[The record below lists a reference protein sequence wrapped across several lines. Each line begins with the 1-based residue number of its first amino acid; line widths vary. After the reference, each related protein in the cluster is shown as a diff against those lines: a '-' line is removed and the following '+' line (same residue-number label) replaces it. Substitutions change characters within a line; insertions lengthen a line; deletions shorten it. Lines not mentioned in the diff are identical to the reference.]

1 LESLNGVNFTMDEHM
16 EHKKEERKH
25 TSHKKKKS
33 GFKIKKKAMWQAATA
48 VLAILL
54 IASIATKGGCKGT
67 GDAVS
72 ADEAGEKTVEFINT
86 FMTDGNVA
94 VDLKNVSE
102 ESSMYMVNFEV
113 QGQTYPSYVSKD
125 GKFLFLQVIDMDKA
139 SEDAESGETPAPA
152 QAPEIPKSEK
162 PEVEVFVMSH
172 CPYGTQIEKGILP
185 VAELLGGKI
194 DFSVKFVYY
203 AMHGKTEI
211 DEQLNQHCI
220 QEEEPE
226 KFVGYLSCF
235 LKEGDGEGCLSE
247 EGIDTAK
254 IDSCVEATDT
264 ELGITE
270 KFEDRSTWLNDRFP
284 LFDVDK
290 DLNTKYGVKGS
301 PNLVINGVSASAG
314 RDSASLLGAVC
325 ASFTDS
331 PEECDTE
338 LSSAQPSP
346 GFGFEATGNG
356 AEGRCG

>member
-1 LESLNGVNFTMDEHM
+1 MEEHK
-16 EHKKEERKH
+16 EHKKEEHKH
-25 TSHKKKKS
+25 IAHKKKKS

-54 IASIATKGGCKGT
+54 IASIATKWGCNGT
-67 GDAVS
+67 GGAVS
-72 ADEAGEKTVEFINT
+72 ADEAGEKAVGFINT

-94 VDLKNVSE
+94 VDLKDVSE

-139 SEDAESGETPAPA
+139 SQEAESGGAPSQAQAPA
-152 QAPEIPKSEK
+152 QASEVPKSEK
-162 PEVEVFVMSH
+162 PEVELFVMSH
-172 CPYGTQIEKGILP
+172 CPYGTQMEKGILP

-211 DEQLNQHCI
+211 DEQLNQYCI

-226 KFVGYLSCF
+226 KFIGYLKCF
-235 LKEGDGEGCLSE
+235 LGEGKGDECL
-247 EGIDTAK
+247 DTAGVDKAK
-254 IDSCVEATDT
+254 IASCVEATDT

-270 KFEDRSTWLNDRFP
+270 KFEDQSTWLNGRYP
-284 LFDVDK
+284 LFDTDK
-290 DLNTKYGVKGS
+290 ELNTKYSVRGS
-301 PNLVINGVSASAG
+301 PTLIINGKSASAG

-325 ASFTDS
+325 ASFTDA
-331 PEECDTE
+331 PEECGTK
-338 LSSAQPSP
+338 LSSAQPST
-346 GFGFEATGNG
+346 GFGFGTAGSASVG
-356 AEGRCG
+356 VCR

>member
-1 LESLNGVNFTMDEHM
+1 MDEHS
-16 EHKKEERKH
+16 EHKKEEHAHKA
-25 TSHKKKKS
+25 HKKKKS
-33 GFKIKKKAMWQAATA
+33 GFKIKKKTMWQAATA
-48 VLAILL
+48 VLALVL
-54 IASIATKGGCKGT
+54 IVLIATKGSYNGA
-67 GDAVS
+67 GDVIS
-72 ADEAGEKTVEFINT
+72 ADEAGEKVVGFINT

-94 VDLKNVSE
+94 VELKDVSE

-139 SEDAESGETPAPA
+139 GEEAESGEAPSQA
-152 QAPEIPKSEK
+152 QAPEITKSEK

-226 KFVGYLSCF
+226 KFIDYLNCF
-235 LKEGDGEGCLSE
+235 LEGGKGDECLDTA
-247 EGIDTAK
+247 GIDKAK
-254 IDSCVEATDT
+254 IDSCVEATDS
-264 ELGITE
+264 EFSITE

-290 DLNTKYGVKGS
+290 ELNTKYGVKGS

-325 ASFTDS
+325 ASFTDA

-338 LSSAQPSP
+338 LSPAQPSP
-346 GFGFEATGNG
+346 GFGFDGTGSG
-356 AEGRCG
+356 AEESCE